1 MKLGAASVSEEFAS
15 ADCQGRSQRDTM
27 QTAEIL
33 HFLAETH
40 FEAAEILQS
49 IDERH
54 FGPAATLQ
62 SLAETHFGS

>member
-1 MKLGAASVSEEFAS
+1 VRNLRQLTVRAGANGIRCKLP
-15 ADCQGRSQRDTM
+15 
-27 QTAEIL
+27 IL